1 MIIAQHQIVHISDCR
16 VMDLRWGIREQ
27 SHDNHTIIDFCS
39 KEIERCKKL
48 SIGPSFVVSKKEGL
62 RIEDRSS
69 HTAVNH
75 QPVEN
80 RKLSK

>member
-1 MIIAQHQIVHISDCR
+1 
-16 VMDLRWGIREQ
+16 MDLRWGIREH
-27 SHDNHTIIDFCS
+27 SHDDHTIIDFCL

-48 SIGPSFVVSKKEGL
+48 SIGPSFVVSKREGP
-62 RIEDRSS
+62 REEEGPRDRGVEGPRDRGS

>member
-1 MIIAQHQIVHISDCR
+1 
-16 VMDLRWGIREQ
+16 MDLRWGIREH
-27 SHDNHTIIDFCS
+27 SHDDHTIIDFCL

-48 SIGPSFVVSKKEGL
+48 SIGPNFVVSKREGP
-62 RIEDRSS
+62 RDRGS